1 MSRKQTK
8 GRDIVVKPIWWRQ
21 LALSLFL
28 AVLGAFFWM
37 LTFEV
42 EAYNWICRIVFGVFA
57 VLSLLDQMFEWSR
70 LRIDEK
76 GYSLRGWF
84 QRVEFRKDEVDEF
97 VRKDYMNRDL
107 ILLRLTE
114 QAALER
120 SLENREIPFPCTF
133 GRPVDEVFE
142 SLRNSLPK
150 AKT

>member
-1 MSRKQTK
+1 MSRKQSQ

-21 LALSLFL
+21 LALTLFL
-28 AVLGAFFWM
+28 GLLGAFFGM

-42 EAYNWICRIVFGVFA
+42 EAFNWIARVVFGVLA
-57 VLSLLDQMFEWSR
+57 TLSLLDQMFEWSR

-107 ILLRLTE
+107 ILVRLTD
-114 QAALER
+114 QAALDR
-120 SLENREIPFPCTF
+120 SLENCEIPFPCTF
-133 GRPVDEVFE
+133 GRQANDVFE
-142 SLRNSLPK
+142 TLKDSLKN
-150 AKT
+150 

>member
-1 MSRKQTK
+1 MSRKQSQ

-21 LALSLFL
+21 LALTLFL
-28 AVLGAFFWM
+28 GLLGAFFGM

-42 EAYNWICRIVFGVFA
+42 EAFNWIARVVFGVLA
-57 VLSLLDQMFEWSR
+57 TLSLLDQLFEWSR

-107 ILLRLTE
+107 ILVRLTD
-114 QAALER
+114 QAALDR
-120 SLENREIPFPCTF
+120 SLENCEIPFPCTF
-133 GRPVDEVFE
+133 GRPAVEVLE
-142 SLRNSLPK
+142 SLRNTLV
-150 AKT
+150 

>member
-1 MSRKQTK
+1 MSRNKST

-21 LALSLFL
+21 LAFSLFL
-28 AVLGAFFWM
+28 LLLGAFFGM
-37 LTFEV
+37 LTFKV
-42 EAYNWICRIVFGVFA
+42 EAFNWIAWVVFGVLA
-57 VLSLLDQMFEWSR
+57 SLSLLDQMFEWSR

-133 GRPVDEVFE
+133 GRPASDVFE
-142 SLRNSLPK
+142 TLKDSLKN
-150 AKT
+150 